1 MDQGIPLTVDYHD
14 ENCVIRRLNAR
25 TGEEQVLS
33 VPTTEG
39 DLRQVV
45 AQARAEV
52 GRRGRIVWLQEST
65 TGWARVQAALGDQ
78 VEFLL
83 ANVLQMPR
91 PPQGHRRKTASA
103 TPPRLPRP
111 HATA

>member
-1 MDQGIPLTVDYHD
+1 MHQGILLTVDYHD
-14 ENCVIRRLNAR
+14 QNCVIRRLNAG
-25 TGEEQVLS
+25 TGEERVLS

-65 TGWARVQAALGDQ
+65 TGWARSD
-78 VEFLL
+78 
-83 ANVLQMPR
+83 R
-91 PPQGHRRKTASA
+91 C
-103 TPPRLPRP
+103 
-111 HATA
+111 